1 MTLQDWID
9 ARGAAFDAAARPW
22 TQKSALRRGVYEA
35 LVFVIKQAW
44 ACLFGISM
52 LLLLSLTH
60 AVWPAGA
67 PLARYDFMVFAA
79 LAIQAFLL
87 LTRLERPEEAVVIG
101 LFHVTG
107 TVMEIFKVAHGSWLY
122 PEPSLIRLWGVPLF
136 SGFMYGSVGSHF
148 ARATRLFDVGF
159 ARYPPIWAT
168 WLLAV
173 AAYLNFFTHH
183 FSPDIRLGL
192 FAFSLLIFGRT
203 SLQYTVLDRR
213 RRLPMLAAFL
223 GVAFALWIAENVATS
238 ARTWIY
244 PSQSHGW
251 RMVPLTKMGAWYLLM
266 LLSFVLVTVVHRP
279 RRIAAPIVATVVSEA
294 PPEA

>member
-9 ARGAAFDAAARPW
+9 ARGAALDAAARPW
-22 TQKSALRRGVYEA
+22 ARRSVWRGHAYEA
-35 LVFVIKQAW
+35 FVFVAKQAW
-44 ACLFGISM
+44 ACLFGVAM
-52 LLLLSLTH
+52 LGLLTLTH
-60 AVWPAGA
+60 AVWPAQA

-79 LAIQAFLL
+79 LGIQVFLL
-87 LTRLERPEEAVVIG
+87 ATRLERPEEAVVIG

-107 TVMEIFKVAHGSWLY
+107 TLMEIFKVAHGSWLY

-136 SGFMYGSVGSHF
+136 SGFMYGSVGSYF
-148 ARATRLFDVGF
+148 ARATRLFEVGF
-159 ARYPPIWAT
+159 VRYPPIWTT

-173 AAYLNFFTHH
+173 AAYVNFFTHH
-183 FSPDIRLGL
+183 FFPDIRLGL
-192 FAFSLLIFGRT
+192 FAFSLLIFGLTTLEFRT
-203 SLQYTVLDRR
+203 LDTR

-223 GVAFALWIAENVATS
+223 GVAFALWIAENLATS

-251 RMVPLTKMGAWYLLM
+251 RPVPLTKMGAWYLLM

-279 RRIAAPIVATVVSEA
+279 RRIADRSAGTVETEA
-294 PPEA
+294 PPPV